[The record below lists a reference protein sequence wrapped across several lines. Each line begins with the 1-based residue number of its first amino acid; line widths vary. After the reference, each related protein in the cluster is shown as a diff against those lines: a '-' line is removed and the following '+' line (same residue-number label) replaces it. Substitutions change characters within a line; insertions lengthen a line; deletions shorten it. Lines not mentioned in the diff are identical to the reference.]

1 MKNSYERCMH
11 LGLLDKLKRITL
23 TKPVEEIEE
32 FNRLKHIV
40 KKCQWKCKS
49 RRDALLIKLKI
60 NLGNTKLR

>member
-1 MKNSYERCMH
+1 MH

-32 FNRLKHIV
+32 FNRVKHIV
-40 KKCQWKCKS
+40 EKYQLGEIVEAQT

-60 NLGNTKLR
+60 NLGNTS